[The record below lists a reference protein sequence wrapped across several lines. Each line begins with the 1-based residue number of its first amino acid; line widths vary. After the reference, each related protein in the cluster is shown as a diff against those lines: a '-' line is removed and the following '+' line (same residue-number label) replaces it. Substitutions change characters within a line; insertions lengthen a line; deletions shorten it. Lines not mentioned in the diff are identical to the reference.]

1 MSDSVQMGQRG
12 LFGRAVALVVAVA
25 ALTSLG
31 GCNIL
36 GPAGYFILGP
46 DKQPAVY
53 KLDPEKVT
61 VIVVDDKANIVP
73 QRALRETMG
82 RAAEED
88 LLEKG
93 VVKEMVKSSQALAV
107 LSRERFGERMTI
119 QELGTALK
127 ADVVIFAAI
136 DDFSL
141 SQDGQSVTPLTRMR
155 LKVVDVA
162 SGERKFPAPNET
174 EWYPLA
180 IRLPA
185 QSMEKPTGAAI
196 MQSNQ
201 QLARLAGIA
210 LAQTFYEHVPS
221 SPDKLKDASK

>member
-1 MSDSVQMGQRG
+1 MSERMRLGVGG
-12 LFGRAVALVVAVA
+12 IAGRVAAMMLGVA

-53 KLDPEKVT
+53 QLDPEKVT
-61 VIVVDDKANIVP
+61 VIIIDDKANIVP
-73 QRALRETMG
+73 QRSLRETMG

-88 LLEKG
+88 LLAKG
-93 VVKEMVKSSQALAV
+93 AVKEMVKSAQGLAV

-119 QELGTALK
+119 QELGAALK

-141 SQDGQSVTPLTRMR
+141 SQDGQSITPLARMR
-155 LKVVDVA
+155 VKVVDVA
-162 SGERKFPAPNET
+162 SGERRFPGPNAT
-174 EWYPLA
+174 EWYPLE

-201 QLARLAGIA
+201 QLARLAGIG
-210 LAQTFYEHVPS
+210 LAQMFYEHIPS